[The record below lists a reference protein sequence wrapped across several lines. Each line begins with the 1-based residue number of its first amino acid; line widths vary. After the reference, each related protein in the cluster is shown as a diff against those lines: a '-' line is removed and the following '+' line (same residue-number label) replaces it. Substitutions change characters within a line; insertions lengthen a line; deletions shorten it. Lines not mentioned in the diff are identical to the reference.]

1 MRNSLVKFLIIA
13 LSIILSGCTCNE
25 LEREYPESFTINV
38 TNGIE
43 IERKDAS
50 VFVDIPAIKEKQ
62 PNFNPLA
69 FVVTEDGKEL
79 ASQITDSDID
89 GKKIIFLTDFS
100 PKETKKL
107 TIRYAKEGNKIRE
120 YSRKTQAELSIKT
133 GGKWVENKYEGGTF
147 KDTNYLEVPPEHTVH
162 SEFIRIEGPGW
173 ESDKVGYRLY
183 LDLRNATDIFGKK
196 VDSVVLQGVGQNGF
210 DSYHEMSPWG
220 MDILKVGE
228 ALGIGAVGIWENGK
242 ARNVSET
249 EKRIC
254 EILADG
260 PVYSLLRIKYPGWK
274 TNSGKYDLTSWLS
287 ITAGSRLT
295 KHDIIINK
303 DIDNLCTGI
312 VKSDQVNILKSEDK
326 ESGWS
331 YLATY
336 GNQSIIGDKLGMAIL
351 YRNEDEV
358 MITEDELNQ
367 IVVLK
372 FHEGKLTYY
381 FLAAWEQE
389 VEGIKS
395 EEEFVTYLEKAI
407 KELDSPFSVEIQNH

>member
-25 LEREYPESFTINV
+25 LEREYPKSFTIKV
-38 TNGIE
+38 TNRID

-50 VFVDIPAIKEKQ
+50 VFVDIPAIKEKY
-62 PNFNPLA
+62 PDFNPGA
-69 FVVTEDGKEL
+69 FVVIEDEKEL
-79 ASQITDSDID
+79 ASQMINCDID
-89 GKKIIFLTDFS
+89 GKKIIFMTDFS
-100 PKETKKL
+100 PKETRKL
-107 TIRYAKEGNKIRE
+107 TVRYAKEGIKTRE
-120 YSRKTQAELSIKT
+120 YPRKTQGILSVKY
-133 GGKWVENKYEGGTF
+133 GGKWVGNKYEGGTF
-147 KDTNYLEVPPEHTVH
+147 RDTNYMEVPPEHTVH

-183 LDLRNATDIFGKK
+183 LDLRNAIDIFGKK
-196 VDSVVLQGVGQNGF
+196 VDSVVLQGVGQDGF

-242 ARNVSET
+242 VRNVSET
-249 EKRIC
+249 EKRLC

-274 TNSGKYDLTSWLS
+274 TNSGKYNLTSWLS

-295 KHDIIINK
+295 KYDIIINK

-358 MITEDELNQ
+358 MVTEDELNQ
-367 IVVLK
+367 VVVLK
-372 FHEGKLTYY
+372 SREGKLTYY

-389 VEGIKS
+389 SKGIKN
-395 EEEFVTYLEKAI
+395 EKEFIDYLEKVI
-407 KELDSPFSVEIQNH
+407 KELDSPLSVEIL